1 MATAADPAGRSLIRQ
16 LLADL
21 APFPGRAGRTWRAA
35 LLCAIVSAVAMAYEI
50 PEAAI
55 SCYLVIFIM
64 KPDGSES
71 MLTAI
76 GLIVLVTL
84 VVAFVVVL
92 ARWTADAPMLRLA
105 AMAFVSFCLL
115 FLGAASKLGEVGGVI
130 ALVIAFALTLV
141 DQVPVG
147 DAITVGLRYAWD
159 MAVMPMALMVV
170 FNLALG
176 RFPVTLLRE
185 TLRHRLSVAAAV
197 LEGTDGAAA
206 GELQDL
212 LREGNGE
219 AQQRVGRVRLLH
231 LVSSDAV
238 RQIARDVDASYLL
251 LLVAAGAEALP
262 VETRAGLAGQ
272 VRAALAALDRD
283 EAMPVPPPAATPAG
297 PAERDMRLALAV
309 MAGAEPPLP
318 QAAGKKE
325 GFLAADAW
333 TNPDYQRFALKTT
346 LAAMVCYI
354 IYAGIDWQGIHTAMI
369 TCYVA
374 ALGTT
379 GETVHKLALR
389 ISGCLVGAAI
399 GLGAIL
405 FVVPHLEGIGG
416 LMALVFAGTLVGA
429 WVSSG
434 NERIAYGGVQIALAF
449 LLTILQGFGPSL
461 DLGTARDRIMGILLG
476 NLVIYLIFT
485 RIWPAPIAPVV
496 RARLSEALA
505 ALARVARVPEALR
518 AGAVG
523 QAALVCER
531 LTRAEDALALL
542 PFEPPAL
549 RPAPEEEARLRA
561 VSRDLSALNRD
572 ILLAQADLSP
582 IAGNLAALAE
592 AARAPAA
599 VPPAPE
605 DPAVPETIRLRLDRL
620 RTALA
625 G

>member
-1 MATAADPAGRSLIRQ
+1 MATAAEPASRGLFRQ
-16 LLADL
+16 IIADL
-21 APFPGRAGRTWRAA
+21 APFPGRAGLTWRTA

-71 MLTAI
+71 MLTAV

-84 VVAFVVVL
+84 VVAFVVML

-105 AMAFVSFCLL
+105 AMAFTSFCLL

-147 DAITVGLRYAWD
+147 DVITVGLRYAWD
-159 MAVMPMALMVV
+159 MAVMPMALMVAFTLV
-170 FNLALG
+170 LG

-185 TLRHRLSVAAAV
+185 MLRHRLAVVADVLESGDAEAAA
-197 LEGTDGAAA
+197 
-206 GELQDL
+206 ELRDL
-212 LREGNGE
+212 LREGNGKAE
-219 AQQRVGRVRLLH
+219 QRAGRVRLLH
-231 LVSSDAV
+231 LVSSDAA

-251 LLVAAGAEALP
+251 LLAAAGAKALP
-262 VETRAGLAGQ
+262 GDTRVALAAQ
-272 VRAALAALDRD
+272 VRAALVALDAS
-283 EAMPVPPPAATPAG
+283 EAMPVPPPTSPEAG
-297 PAERDMRLALAV
+297 PAERDTRLALAI

-318 QAAGKKE
+318 QAAGPKE

-354 IYAGIDWQGIHTAMI
+354 VYAGMDWQGIHTAMI

-389 ISGCLVGAAI
+389 IGGCLVGAA
-399 GLGAIL
+399 LGVSAIL
-405 FVVPHLEGIGG
+405 FVVPHLQGIGG

-434 NERIAYGGVQIALAF
+434 NERIAYAGVQIALAF

-461 DLGTARDRIMGILLG
+461 DLGTARDRIIGILLG

-485 RIWPAPIAPVV
+485 RIWPAPIEPMV
-496 RARLSEALA
+496 RARLSEAMA
-505 ALARVARVPEALR
+505 GLARIAQVPAALR
-518 AGAVG
+518 AGAVA
-523 QAALVCER
+523 QTALVNAR
-531 LTRAEDALALL
+531 LTQADEALALL

-549 RPAPEEEARLRA
+549 RPPPEGEARLRE
-561 VSRDLSALNRD
+561 VSHDLGALNRD
-572 ILLAQADLSP
+572 LLLTDADVSP
-582 IAGNLAALAE
+582 IAGELAALAD
-592 AARAPAA
+592 AVRAPAS
-599 VPPAPE
+599 VPALPE
-605 DPAVPETIRLRLDRL
+605 HAAIPETIRARLDRL
-620 RTALA
+620 RAAVT

>member
-1 MATAADPAGRSLIRQ
+1 MATAAEPAGRGLVRQ
-16 LLADL
+16 IISDL
-21 APFPGRAGRTWRAA
+21 APFPGRAGLTWRAA

-55 SCYLVIFIM
+55 SCYLVIFVM

-84 VVAFVVVL
+84 VVAFVVLL
-92 ARWTADAPMLRLA
+92 ARWTADAPMLRLS

-147 DAITVGLRYAWD
+147 DVITVGLRYAWD

-170 FNLALG
+170 FSLALG

-185 TLRHRLSVAAAV
+185 MLRHRLTVAAAV
-197 LEGTDGAAA
+197 LEGTDGDAA

-251 LLVAAGAEALP
+251 LLAASGADALP
-262 VETRAGLAGQ
+262 EETRADLASQ
-272 VRAALAALDRD
+272 VSAALAALDRD
-283 EAMPVPPPAATPAG
+283 EAMPVPPPASLQAG
-297 PAERDMRLALAV
+297 PAEREMRLALAV

-318 QAAGKKE
+318 QAAGEKE

-354 IYAGIDWQGIHTAMI
+354 LYAGMDWQGIHTAMI

-389 ISGCLVGAAI
+389 IGGCLVGAAM

-405 FVVPHLEGIGG
+405 FVVPHLQGVGG

-429 WVSSG
+429 WVASG
-434 NERIAYGGVQIALAF
+434 NERIAYAGVQIALAF

-461 DLGTARDRIMGILLG
+461 DLGTARDRIVGILLG
-476 NLVIYLIFT
+476 NLVIYLVST
-485 RIWPAPIAPVV
+485 RIWPAPITPLV

-505 ALARVARVPEALR
+505 ALARIAQVPAEQR
-518 AGAVG
+518 AGAVA
-523 QAALVCER
+523 QAALVSER
-531 LTRAEDALALL
+531 LTKADDALALL

-549 RPAPEEEARLRA
+549 RPAPEGEARLRA
-561 VSRDLSALNRD
+561 VSHDLGALNRD
-572 ILLAQADLSP
+572 LLLTDADVSP
-582 IAGNLAALAE
+582 IAGELAALGDAVRTQASVPVLPE
-592 AARAPAA
+592 HAAI
-599 VPPAPE
+599 
-605 DPAVPETIRLRLDRL
+605 PETIRARLDRL
-620 RTALA
+620 RAAVT